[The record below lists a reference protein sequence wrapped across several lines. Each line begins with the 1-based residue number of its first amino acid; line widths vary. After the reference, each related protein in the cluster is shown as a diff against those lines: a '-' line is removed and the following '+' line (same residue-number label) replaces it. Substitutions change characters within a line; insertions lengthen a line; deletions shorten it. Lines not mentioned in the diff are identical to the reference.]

1 MQKKKAITKSKVGR
15 KKTSI
20 SKEDDLSI
28 LDEQGND
35 IGLVDVKG
43 GKCLVHFPTNYY
55 SQGGFDG
62 DLGFIAVLIM
72 KGIDYEEVNY
82 KDPYEV
88 VYEFLKKDA
97 RKIGVIQSAYF
108 NHALEVDAK
117 EMSDLTISLV
127 NYIVPTGA
135 RYNFSGKRNMKG
147 PLDDNP
153 TQI

>member
-1 MQKKKAITKSKVGR
+1 MQKKKVVTKRKVSK
-15 KKTSI
+15 KKIPI
-20 SKEDDLSI
+20 SQEDDLGI
-28 LDEQGND
+28 RDESGND
-35 IGLVDVKG
+35 IGLVDVRG

-55 SQGGFDG
+55 SQGSFDG
-62 DLGFIAVLIM
+62 DLGLIAVLIM

-97 RKIGVIQSAYF
+97 KKIRAIQAAYF
-108 NHALEVDAK
+108 NHTIKVEAK

-127 NYIVPTGA
+127 NDIVPTGEK
-135 RYNFSGKRNMKG
+135 YNFSGKRNMKG